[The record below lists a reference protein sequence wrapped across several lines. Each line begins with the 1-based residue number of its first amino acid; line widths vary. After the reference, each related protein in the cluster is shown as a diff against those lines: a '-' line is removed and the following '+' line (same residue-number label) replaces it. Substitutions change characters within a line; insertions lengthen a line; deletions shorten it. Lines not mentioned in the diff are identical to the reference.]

1 MAHNHAHSAPAGNR
15 KRLAAAF
22 AVTAIFMLAEAVGG
36 WISGSLALLADAG
49 HMLTDAAALLMA
61 LLAVQ
66 FAQRKPNARH
76 TFGLL
81 RLTTLAAF
89 VNAIALLVITALIV
103 WEALRRFYQPQPVTG
118 GLMLG
123 IAVAG
128 LLANMLSFWLLHH
141 GSEEKNLNVRAAAL
155 HVMGDLL
162 GSVGAIAA
170 ALIILYT
177 GWTPIDPIL
186 SLLVSLLV
194 LRSAWSLLRE
204 SLHELLEG
212 APEVIDAE
220 KLTKV
225 LYPNDNHQAGKKLRL
240 MQQYFQ
246 CACTLADILRRHH
259 QAGRAI
265 ETLPDY
271 EVIQLND
278 THPTLAIPEL
288 LRLLLDE
295 HQLSWD
301 RAWRITQRTFA
312 YTNHTLM
319 PEALE
324 CWNLRLVRAL
334 LPRHMMIINTLN
346 AQLKKE
352 VEARWPGNEAIWAKL
367 AVVHNQQLRMA
378 NLCVVSG
385 FAVNGVAALHSRL
398 VVQDLFPEYYA
409 LWPEKFHNV
418 TNGIT
423 PRRWIQQCNPALAA
437 LIDNTLPRPWVN
449 DLDALSDLAPLAD
462 DAAFRA
468 AYRAIKQQNKA
479 ALTRWIAEQTGIRVQ
494 PDALFDVQ

>member
-123 IAVAG
+123 IAIAG

-162 GSVGAIAA
+162 GSVGAIVA
-170 ALIILYT
+170 ALVILYT

-212 APEVIDAE
+212 APEVINVE
-220 KLTKV
+220 KLARD
-225 LYPNDNHQAGKKLRL
+225 L
-240 MQQYFQ
+240 
-246 CACTLADILRRHH
+246 TL
-259 QAGRAI
+259 
-265 ETLPDY
+265 
-271 EVIQLND
+271 N
-278 THPTLAIPEL
+278 IPEV
-288 LRLLLDE
+288 RNVHHVHVWQVGE
-295 HQLSWD
+295 KPVV
-301 RAWRITQRTFA
+301 
-312 YTNHTLM
+312 TLHVHVI
-319 PEALE
+319 PPYDHD
-324 CWNLRLVRAL
+324 AL
-334 LPRHMMIINTLN
+334 LQRIHRYLHQKYQIGHATVQMEYQPCATPDCELGFDDGSATAHHPHHHG
-346 AQLKKE
+346 E
-352 VEARWPGNEAIWAKL
+352 EA
-367 AVVHNQQLRMA
+367 H
-378 NLCVVSG
+378 
-385 FAVNGVAALHSRL
+385 H
-398 VVQDLFPEYYA
+398 
-409 LWPEKFHNV
+409 H
-418 TNGIT
+418 
-423 PRRWIQQCNPALAA
+423 
-437 LIDNTLPRPWVN
+437 
-449 DLDALSDLAPLAD
+449 
-462 DAAFRA
+462 
-468 AYRAIKQQNKA
+468 
-479 ALTRWIAEQTGIRVQ
+479 
-494 PDALFDVQ
+494 